1 MKAEEIRKS
10 ANDVAE
16 VAKGIGSPEQYPF
29 ILQAHQAQVLTEIAA
44 QLAELNEHMAAVAAQ
59 RKRSDPGDVYDA
71 LASAPKEGR

>member
-16 VAKGIGSPEQYPF
+16 AAKGFDHERYAF